1 MGGGRSSLAGDWP
14 LTGGLL
20 NITAAAWTAGFHWW
34 RSGNITRTQNV
45 SEFMVVL
52 ALCLINQLV
61 ARYVHVSVMKCLC
74 DDMKVFVPMLV
85 LGYTLFAAALFIRL
99 WMLLLALRWEKVMHT
114 E

>member
-1 MGGGRSSLAGDWP
+1 
-14 LTGGLL
+14 
-20 NITAAAWTAGFHWW
+20 
-34 RSGNITRTQNV
+34 
-45 SEFMVVL
+45 
-52 ALCLINQLV
+52 
-61 ARYVHVSVMKCLC
+61 VHVSVIKCLC